1 MAIYYYEERTYH
13 DYFGYVS
20 RRFIEKQILDTTRQ
34 LGPHSRT
41 SQTHEMIFTQE
52 RMGRVRLPTVSNAV
66 FHCSIGM
73 THRLRI
79 IEDLRQ
85 GMCQ

>member
-1 MAIYYYEERTYH
+1 MAICYYEERTYH

-20 RRFIEKQILDTTRQ
+20 RRFIKNQILGTTRQ

-41 SQTHEMIFTQE
+41 SQTHEMIFAQE
-52 RMGRVRLPTVSNAV
+52 RMGRVRLPSVSNAV
-66 FHCSIGM
+66 FHCSIGT

-85 GMCQ
+85 KMCQ